1 MRFEG
6 VWAVY
11 FSACGSTR
19 RVLRRMAEAAGEAL
33 ALPVREL
40 DYTLPPA
47 REQNYAFGE
56 GDLIF
61 WGSPTY
67 AGRLPNVLLPFLRGH
82 FTGGS
87 AAAVAVVLYGNR
99 GYDDALKELCE
110 VLSGNGFCPAAA
122 AAMVGEHA
130 FAPALAHGRPDAEDI
145 AAGTGTTHSGSGARP
160 GADWALLHPA
170 GTGWGTSALFEGEA
184 ADRPPEM
191 RPVRAV
197 RGALPHGV
205 DPKGGA
211 DRLQRHLHQVPG
223 LCKGMPHRGQIFR
236 RRGVL
241 LPPCH
246 AGADLRKTEGERI
259 LPAPVMNIP
268 SLGKSR
274 YGFCGYKYRPTLCV
288 ALTGAS
294 LPAAPR
300 FLGRHFSRAKTPK
313 SVCVLVKQ
321 R

>member
-1 MRFEG
+1 MRFES

-33 ALPVREL
+33 ALSVREL

-122 AAMVGEHA
+122 AAMVSEHA
-130 FAPALAHGRPDAEDI
+130 FAPALAHGRPNAEDR
-145 AAGTGTTHSGSGARP
+145 AAAAEFARKTAHTLRERERP
-160 GADWALLHPA
+160 IPA
-170 GTGWGTSALFEGEA
+170 A
-184 ADRPPEM
+184 
-191 RPVRAV
+191 
-197 RGALPHGV
+197 
-205 DPKGGA
+205 
-211 DRLQRHLHQVPG
+211 VPG
-223 LCKGMPHRGQIFR
+223 REPIG
-236 RRGVL
+236 
-241 LPPCH
+241 
-246 AGADLRKTEGERI
+246 
-259 LPAPVMNIP
+259 
-268 SLGKSR
+268 
-274 YGFCGYKYRPTLCV
+274 PT
-288 ALTGAS
+288 T
-294 LPAAPR
+294 PR
-300 FLGRHFSRAKTPK
+300 WDWMGNQRAF
-313 SVCVLVKQ
+313 
-321 R
+321 

>member
-1 MRFEG
+1 MRFES

-19 RVLRRMAEAAGEAL
+19 RVLRAMAKAAGEAL

-82 FTGGS
+82 FTGGG

-145 AAGTGTTHSGSGARP
+145 AAAEAFARNAAHTLRERERP
-160 GADWALLHPA
+160 IPA
-170 GTGWGTSALFEGEA
+170 A
-184 ADRPPEM
+184 
-191 RPVRAV
+191 
-197 RGALPHGV
+197 
-205 DPKGGA
+205 
-211 DRLQRHLHQVPG
+211 VPG
-223 LCKGMPHRGQIFR
+223 REPIGPYYTPLG
-236 RRGVL
+236 L
-241 LPPCH
+241 
-246 AGADLRKTEGERI
+246 DGE
-259 LPAPVMNIP
+259 PA
-268 SLGKSR
+268 
-274 YGFCGYKYRPTLCV
+274 
-288 ALTGAS
+288 
-294 LPAAPR
+294 R
-300 FLGRHFSRAKTPK
+300 FLKAKPVTDPA
-313 SVCVLVKQ
+313 SCT